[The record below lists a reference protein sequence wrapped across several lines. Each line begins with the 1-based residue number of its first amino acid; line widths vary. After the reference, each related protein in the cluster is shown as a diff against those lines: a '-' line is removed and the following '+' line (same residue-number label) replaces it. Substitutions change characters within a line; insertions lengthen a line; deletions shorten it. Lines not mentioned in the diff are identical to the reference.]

1 MSTKQT
7 PQSIKQQMHDFQNMQ
22 LNQAILLNNQIAASQ
37 FNAQGAASIQS
48 KQRNHT
54 GAKSAFNT
62 TQPMSG
68 KLT

>member
-37 FNAQGAASIQS
+37 FNAQGAASI
-48 KQRNHT
+48 
-54 GAKSAFNT
+54 
-62 TQPMSG
+62 
-68 KLT
+68 